1 MKQVDNLLL
10 ERSLGKGTFGE
21 VFYTTIQGET
31 IPYATKVYDR
41 ELIEQNKDLF
51 IYLKNEITIVKSL
64 DLPNIVKLKEV
75 KKTKKH
81 FYIVMEYCNG
91 GDLYNFLQKYQE
103 KNKCSFSEEIVQYLM
118 RQIMSAMHYLHSKN
132 IIHRNIKLENILL
145 QFDSEEDKNNLNIMK
160 SQIKIID
167 FGFATNITLTTVE
180 GKIWNITP
188 LHPLLVK
195 KLISHGRINKLGYD
209 SKIDVWSLG
218 SICYE
223 MLIGKPAFDAEDMIE
238 LIKNIEKGDYQVPT
252 HLSRE
257 VISFLNGMLQYDSEI
272 RLSTEQLIKHRFL
285 TDDINN
291 FHKIDLEKVSDK
303 IKNGVLELINKKN
316 QSIWSIFNIEEE
328 LNKISPSQLNP
339 YYDGDDTENI
349 QQIHSLENKNNTNNS
364 KLNIKSILTYD
375 NSYYPKINNMN
386 YFNQENNPDYGPIL
400 PPRDNSPIY
409 INQKFEHEV
418 SYSYATDD
426 LYEFAEKTG
435 HNNNKNN

>member
-1 MKQVDNLLL
+1 
-10 ERSLGKGTFGE
+10 
-21 VFYTTIQGET
+21 
-31 IPYATKVYDR
+31 
-41 ELIEQNKDLF
+41 
-51 IYLKNEITIVKSL
+51 
-64 DLPNIVKLKEV
+64 
-75 KKTKKH
+75 
-81 FYIVMEYCNG
+81 
-91 GDLYNFLQKYQE
+91 
-103 KNKCSFSEEIVQYLM
+103 
-118 RQIMSAMHYLHSKN
+118 
-132 IIHRNIKLENILL
+132 
-145 QFDSEEDKNNLNIMK
+145 MK

-218 SICYE
+218 SICNE

-303 IKNGVLELINKKN
+303 IKNGELELINKKN
-316 QSIWSIFNIEEE
+316 QSIWSIFNKEEE

-339 YYDGDDTENI
+339 YYDCDDTENM
-349 QQIHSLENKNNTNNS
+349 QQIHSLENKNNTNNY

-375 NSYYPKINNMN
+375 NSYYPKINNIN
-386 YFNQENNPDYGPIL
+386 YFDQENNPNYGPIL

-409 INQKFEHEV
+409 INKKFEHEV
-418 SYSYATDD
+418 SYSYSTGD

>member
-1 MKQVDNLLL
+1 M
-10 ERSLGKGTFGE
+10 
-21 VFYTTIQGET
+21 IQ
-31 IPYATKVYDR
+31 
-41 ELIEQNKDLF
+41 
-51 IYLKNEITIVKSL
+51 
-64 DLPNIVKLKEV
+64 
-75 KKTKKH
+75 KK
-81 FYIVMEYCNG
+81 
-91 GDLYNFLQKYQE
+91 
-103 KNKCSFSEEIVQYLM
+103 
-118 RQIMSAMHYLHSKN
+118 
-132 IIHRNIKLENILL
+132 
-145 QFDSEEDKNNLNIMK
+145 
-160 SQIKIID
+160 IKIID

-218 SICYE
+218 SICNE

-316 QSIWSIFNIEEE
+316 QSIWSIFNKEEE

-364 KLNIKSILTYD
+364 ELNIKSILTYD
-375 NSYYPKINNMN
+375 NSYYPKINNIN
-386 YFNQENNPDYGPIL
+386 YFDQENNP
-400 PPRDNSPIY
+400 N
-409 INQKFEHEV
+409 
-418 SYSYATDD
+418 
-426 LYEFAEKTG
+426 
-435 HNNNKNN
+435 

>member
-1 MKQVDNLLL
+1 MHQVDNLLL
-10 ERSLGKGTFGE
+10 ERSLGKGSFGE
-21 VFYTTIQGET
+21 AFYTTIQGET

-103 KNKCSFSEEIVQYLM
+103 KNKSAFSEEIVQYLM

-132 IIHRNIKLENILL
+132 IMHRDIKLENILL

-167 FGFATNITLTTVE
+167 FGFATSKTLATTVV
-180 GKIWNITP
+180 GNLKNMD
-188 LHPLLVK
+188 PLLII
-195 KLISHGRINKLGYD
+195 KLTSHGRIKKLGYD
-209 SKIDVWSLG
+209 SKIDIWSLG

-238 LIKNIEKGDYQVPT
+238 LIKKIEKGDYQVPT

-291 FHKIDLEKVSDK
+291 FHEIDLEKVSDK
-303 IKNGVLELINKKN
+303 IKNGELEINTKKN
-316 QSIWSIFNIEEE
+316 QTIWSIFNKEEE

-349 QQIHSLENKNNTNNS
+349 QQIKSLDDKNKTNNS
-364 KLNIKSILTYD
+364 ESNIKPSLTYD

-418 SYSYATDD
+418 GYSFATND

-435 HNNNKNN
+435 DNNNKNN

>member
-1 MKQVDNLLL
+1 
-10 ERSLGKGTFGE
+10 
-21 VFYTTIQGET
+21 
-31 IPYATKVYDR
+31 
-41 ELIEQNKDLF
+41 
-51 IYLKNEITIVKSL
+51 
-64 DLPNIVKLKEV
+64 
-75 KKTKKH
+75 
-81 FYIVMEYCNG
+81 MEYCNG

-218 SICYE
+218 SICNE

-303 IKNGVLELINKKN
+303 IKNGELEINVKKN
-316 QSIWSIFNIEEE
+316 QSIWSIFNKEEE

-339 YYDGDDTENI
+339 YYDKPVKP
-349 QQIHSLENKNNTNNS
+349 L
-364 KLNIKSILTYD
+364 L
-375 NSYYPKINNMN
+375 
-386 YFNQENNPDYGPIL
+386 
-400 PPRDNSPIY
+400 
-409 INQKFEHEV
+409 
-418 SYSYATDD
+418 
-426 LYEFAEKTG
+426 
-435 HNNNKNN
+435 

>member
-1 MKQVDNLLL
+1 MQQVDNLLL
-10 ERSLGKGTFGE
+10 ERSLGKGSFGE

-31 IPYATKVYDR
+31 IPYATKVYNR
-41 ELIEQNKDLF
+41 ELIEKSEDLF
-51 IYLKNEITIVKSL
+51 NYMKTEITILKSL
-64 DLPNIVKLKEV
+64 HHPNIVKLKEV

-81 FYIVMEYCNG
+81 FYLVMEYCNG

-103 KNKCSFSEEIVQYLM
+103 KNKSAFSEEIVQYLM

-132 IIHRNIKLENILL
+132 IMHRDIKLENILL
-145 QFDSEEDKNNLNIMK
+145 KFDSEEDKNNLNIMK

-180 GKIWNITP
+180 GNIWNITP

-303 IKNGVLELINKKN
+303 IKKDEIEINTKKN
-316 QSIWSIFNIEEE
+316 QTIWSIFNKEEE
-328 LNKISPSQLNP
+328 LNQISPGQINP
-339 YYDGDDTENI
+339 YYEGNIPQQSSLDNKNKTNNNNDNKNI
-349 QQIHSLENKNNTNNS
+349 QSFHS
-364 KLNIKSILTYD
+364 YD
-375 NSYYPKINNMN
+375 SSYYPKMDNMN
-386 YFNQENNPDYGPIL
+386 YFNEKNNPNYGPIL
-400 PPRDNSPIY
+400 PHRDNNPIY
-409 INQKFEHEV
+409 INQKFEHEGD
-418 SYSYATDD
+418 YTDRPGG
-426 LYEFAEKTG
+426 LYDNIK
-435 HNNNKNN
+435 

>member
-1 MKQVDNLLL
+1 
-10 ERSLGKGTFGE
+10 
-21 VFYTTIQGET
+21 
-31 IPYATKVYDR
+31 
-41 ELIEQNKDLF
+41 
-51 IYLKNEITIVKSL
+51 
-64 DLPNIVKLKEV
+64 
-75 KKTKKH
+75 
-81 FYIVMEYCNG
+81 
-91 GDLYNFLQKYQE
+91 
-103 KNKCSFSEEIVQYLM
+103 
-118 RQIMSAMHYLHSKN
+118 
-132 IIHRNIKLENILL
+132 
-145 QFDSEEDKNNLNIMK
+145 MK

-238 LIKNIEKGDYQVPT
+238 LIKNIEKGDYQVPI

-303 IKNGVLELINKKN
+303 IKNGELELINKKN
-316 QSIWSIFNIEEE
+316 QSIWSIFNKEEE

-349 QQIHSLENKNNTNNS
+349 QQIYSLENKNN
-364 KLNIKSILTYD
+364 
-375 NSYYPKINNMN
+375 KIT
-386 YFNQENNPDYGPIL
+386 L
-400 PPRDNSPIY
+400 S
-409 INQKFEHEV
+409 
-418 SYSYATDD
+418 
-426 LYEFAEKTG
+426 
-435 HNNNKNN
+435 

>member
-1 MKQVDNLLL
+1 MQQVDNLLL
-10 ERSLGKGTFGE
+10 ERSLGKGSFGE

-41 ELIEQNKDLF
+41 ELIEKSEDLF
-51 IYLKNEITIVKSL
+51 NYMKTEITILKSL
-64 DLPNIVKLKEV
+64 DHPNIVKLKEV

-81 FYIVMEYCNG
+81 FYLVMEYCNG

-103 KNKCSFSEEIVQYLM
+103 KNKSAFSEEIVQYLM
-118 RQIMSAMHYLHSKN
+118 RQIMSAMHYFHSKN
-132 IIHRNIKLENILL
+132 IMHRDIKLENILL
-145 QFDSEEDKNNLNIMK
+145 KFDSEEDKNNLNIMK

-218 SICYE
+218 SICNE

-303 IKNGVLELINKKN
+303 IKNVN
-316 QSIWSIFNIEEE
+316 
-328 LNKISPSQLNP
+328 
-339 YYDGDDTENI
+339 
-349 QQIHSLENKNNTNNS
+349 
-364 KLNIKSILTYD
+364 
-375 NSYYPKINNMN
+375 
-386 YFNQENNPDYGPIL
+386 
-400 PPRDNSPIY
+400 
-409 INQKFEHEV
+409 
-418 SYSYATDD
+418 
-426 LYEFAEKTG
+426 
-435 HNNNKNN
+435 

>member
-1 MKQVDNLLL
+1 MQQVDNLLL
-10 ERSLGKGTFGE
+10 ERSLGKGSFGE

-31 IPYATKVYDR
+31 IPYATKVYNR
-41 ELIEQNKDLF
+41 ELIEKSEDLF
-51 IYLKNEITIVKSL
+51 NYMKTEITILKSL
-64 DLPNIVKLKEV
+64 DHPNIVKLKEV

-81 FYIVMEYCNG
+81 FYLVMEYCNG

-103 KNKCSFSEEIVQYLM
+103 KNKSAFSEEIVQYLM

-132 IIHRNIKLENILL
+132 IMHRDIKLENILL
-145 QFDSEEDKNNLNIMK
+145 KFDSEEDKNNLNIMK

-167 FGFATNITLTTVE
+167 FGFATSKTLATTVV
-180 GKIWNITP
+180 GNLKNMD
-188 LHPLLVK
+188 PLLIK
-195 KLISHGRINKLGYD
+195 KLTSHGRIKKLGYD
-209 SKIDVWSLG
+209 SKIDIWSLG

-238 LIKNIEKGDYQVPT
+238 LIKKIEKGDYQVPT

-291 FHKIDLEKVSDK
+291 FHEIDLEKVSDK
-303 IKNGVLELINKKN
+303 IKNGELEINVKKN
-316 QSIWSIFNIEEE
+316 QSIWSIFNKEEE

-349 QQIHSLENKNNTNNS
+349 QKINSLDNKNNTNNS
-364 KLNIKSILTYD
+364 ELNIKPSLTYD

-418 SYSYATDD
+418 GYSFATND

-435 HNNNKNN
+435 DNNNKNN